1 MTSYDLIGAGNPIM
15 DLLARVPDE
24 FLTQH
29 VRGAKGGM
37 ELVDADEMHRL
48 VTQLHASPVRAP
60 AVPPPTPLSPPPAS
74 GPKPAIWAKSAPTK
88 PPIPTTKTSSTMA
101 STAPASNARPSPTP
115 AASP

>member
-60 AVPPPTPLSPPPAS
+60 GGSAANTV
-74 GPKPAIWAKSAPTK
+74 IWAKSAPTK